1 MANLEKK
8 LQEVYIVNGIAADK
22 QESINLY
29 LKLLAHKDIQTYSH
43 SIRVGVLASEI
54 GEFLHLDSKALLY
67 AGLLH
72 DVGKAL
78 VNIESLTKTEGFGEK
93 DFQEIK
99 HHPDFSYRLLRGI
112 HDFSADIAIR
122 HHQYQTGAYP
132 EELPE
137 YKQPYSRATQV
148 TIDFYAMIISLADFY
163 DAAKNRVNDKHGE
176 KRRLSKEELKSLMFD
191 KHPHF
196 RKLISELYK
205 NKVFE
210 D

>member
-1 MANLEKK
+1 MSGLEEK
-8 LQEVYIVNGIAADK
+8 LQEAYFVNGITADK
-22 QESINLY
+22 QESINVY
-29 LKLLAHKDIQTYSH
+29 LRLLANKDIQTYSH
-43 SIRVGVLASEI
+43 SVRVGLLASKI
-54 GEFLHLDSKALLY
+54 GSFLHLDNKALLY

-78 VNIESLTKTEGFGEK
+78 INIESLTKTEGFDEK

-122 HHQYQTGAYP
+122 HHRYQTGAYP
-132 EELPE
+132 KELPE

-163 DAAKNRVNDKHGE
+163 DAAKNRLNDKHGK
-176 KRRLSKEELKSLMFD
+176 KRKLSKEELKLLVLD

-196 RKLISELYK
+196 RKLIGELYK
-205 NKVFE
+205 CEIFE
-210 D
+210 N